1 MALYEIVLRRPD
13 RDDEIRFTDQEPV
26 VGSTL
31 LIDYRAWTV
40 ERLDDSEHPI
50 ARTRYICVARDRPE

>member
-13 RDDEIRFTDQEPV
+13 RDDEIRFTDQEPT

-40 ERLDDSEHPI
+40 ERRADSDHPV
-50 ARTRYICVARDRPE
+50 ARIRYICVARNRPE